1 MNENYWTTQAMIESG
16 VPFLV
21 YLAHTYRAGSE
32 WSQQVIREQWVNEWN
47 VYRIHGLVLK
57 AADDA
62 KEQA

>member
-1 MNENYWTTQAMIESG
+1 MIDSG

-21 YLAHTYRAGSE
+21 HLAHAYRAGGE
-32 WSQQVIREQWVNEWN
+32 RSQQVIREQWVNEWN